1 MTDIPGH
8 TGSPARIDVGGT
20 YLGTFENRIDTDAV
34 GFAAVAGVTYRLTLD
49 QGAFRGPAS
58 PAGSPGALF
67 VNDQQP
73 GLGRGFLTAQTDGL
87 MFIQVSPGRSPSGPY
102 TLTLDEVPGDLSPFA
117 AQAAPLALGTTV
129 QGRNDFAYDTD
140 AYAVTLAAG
149 QRYAITVTEDATGTT
164 NQIRLNDAS
173 GNPVLGEFLSTP
185 GSRTLLVTAAASG
198 MHDLRVQGWDGVGPY
213 TLRVDPS
220 ADLPAGIDTPAVIA
234 IGQTVDETFEHPGDR
249 DWFAVDLVAG
259 ASYAFTLEQ
268 AGSFLRLLDAAGRPV
283 QSTGTGDL
291 TMPVTVEQAG
301 RYFIEAA
308 TGALNAG
315 PYRLTAAAT
324 DETPANPTTPAVLA
338 AGETLT
344 GALTAL
350 DADWFAVALAP
361 DTTYRVTATRPAGAE
376 TVLSVH
382 DAAGRTRAE
391 QRGDDGAPLVFSTGT
406 AGARFI
412 GIRDAEGA
420 ASDYTLRY
428 EAVADVGQTPAG
440 AVSVAPGAAWS
451 GHLFRGDRDMFALD
465 AGPGDYTITLASSGP
480 GVRPSLLTVGG
491 PATVRDVDLGAQT
504 HRVAITVAE
513 GAAPVFLL
521 VADPVGPAPVRPFY
535 TLAVSDATLGTP
547 GDDRLTAPADSVTH
561 ALEGDDTI
569 LGQDGGATILAGLGD
584 DIVFAGSGAD
594 SVLGG
599 LGRDALHLGAGDDHG
614 EGGTGDDLLVGNA
627 GNDTLAGNY
636 GADTLIGGPGDDF
649 LNPGHGED
657 QVRGGAGADRFWSNG
672 WAVGFDHSAGTDWIA
687 DYSYAEGDVLAL
699 ALGTFSGALRVERAG
714 INGAG
719 DPGVNELVIFDRVDA
734 SRPLWILVDGD
745 AQDRLRIDGG
755 SGAYDLML

>member
-1 MTDIPGH
+1 
-8 TGSPARIDVGGT
+8 
-20 YLGTFENRIDTDAV
+20 
-34 GFAAVAGVTYRLTLD
+34 
-49 QGAFRGPAS
+49 
-58 PAGSPGALF
+58 
-67 VNDQQP
+67 
-73 GLGRGFLTAQTDGL
+73 

-406 AGARFI
+406 AGARFRRSPMSARPRRAPCRSHPARR
-412 GIRDAEGA
+412 GRATCSA
-420 ASDYTLRY
+420 ATGTCSR
-428 EAVADVGQTPAG
+428 
-440 AVSVAPGAAWS
+440 SMPGRA
-451 GHLFRGDRDMFALD
+451 
-465 AGPGDYTITLASSGP
+465 TIPSRS
-480 GVRPSLLTVGG
+480 RPPG
-491 PATVRDVDLGAQT
+491 PAC
-504 HRVAITVAE
+504 
-513 GAAPVFLL
+513 
-521 VADPVGPAPVRPFY
+521 GPACSR
-535 TLAVSDATLGTP
+535 
-547 GDDRLTAPADSVTH
+547 
-561 ALEGDDTI
+561 
-569 LGQDGGATILAGLGD
+569 
-584 DIVFAGSGAD
+584 
-594 SVLGG
+594 
-599 LGRDALHLGAGDDHG
+599 
-614 EGGTGDDLLVGNA
+614 
-627 GNDTLAGNY
+627 
-636 GADTLIGGPGDDF
+636 
-649 LNPGHGED
+649 
-657 QVRGGAGADRFWSNG
+657 
-672 WAVGFDHSAGTDWIA
+672 SA
-687 DYSYAEGDVLAL
+687 
-699 ALGTFSGALRVERAG
+699 ALRRSGTSISARRRTGSRSPWPRARPRYSCWWRIRSG
-714 INGAG
+714 RRRCARSTRS
-719 DPGVNELVIFDRVDA
+719 P
-734 SRPLWILVDGD
+734 SRTRRWAPP
-745 AQDRLRIDGG
+745 ATT
-755 SGAYDLML
+755 A